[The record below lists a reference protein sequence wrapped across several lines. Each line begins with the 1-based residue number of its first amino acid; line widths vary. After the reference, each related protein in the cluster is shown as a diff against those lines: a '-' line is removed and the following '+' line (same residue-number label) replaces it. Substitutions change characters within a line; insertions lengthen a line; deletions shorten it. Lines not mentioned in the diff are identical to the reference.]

1 MSEGSNTLF
10 FQLSGKSWIGNQQIQ
25 RGDLGIFSRT
35 GSSIQLKMEEDS
47 EVLILNEEPI
57 DETIVV
63 YDPFVM
69 NTKKEVLEAFR
80 DFQEGQMGN
89 LVL

>member
-10 FQLSGKSWIGNQQIQ
+10 FQLSGKSWIVNQQIQ
-25 RGDLGIFSRT
+25 RGNLRIFSRT

-47 EVLILNEEPI
+47 KASILNGEPI
-57 DETIVV
+57 DEPLVV
-63 YDPFVM
+63 YGPFVM
-69 NTKKEVLEAFR
+69 NTKKEVMKAFR

-89 LVL
+89 LFL

>member
-1 MSEGSNTLF
+1 MSDGSNTLF
-10 FQLSGKSWIGNQQIQ
+10 FQLSEKSWIGNQQIQ

-35 GSSIQLKMEEDS
+35 GSSIKLKTEEDS
-47 EVLILNEEPI
+47 KVLILNGEPI
-57 DETIVV
+57 DETIVA
-63 YDPFVM
+63 YGPFM
-69 NTKKEVLEAFR
+69 INTKKEVLEAFR